1 MSKRFLTEDEIDAK
15 INGGGP
21 VRNRQSSI
29 MVAGFIQKTGSSSI
43 SVPDGFH
50 YNTDYVESISYQ
62 SANKGIALNIRYK
75 TEALAR
81 RYCRML
87 QLTPTIQQ
95 GDITSENYLSC
106 TYYNIRSGQ
115 TCSYVIYMYDTNNGA
130 NFREEPFGCSIFVP
144 NVEAEY

>member
-1 MSKRFLTEDEIDAK
+1 
-15 INGGGP
+15 
-21 VRNRQSSI
+21 
-29 MVAGFIQKTGSSSI
+29 MVAGFIQKTSSSSI

-81 RYCRML
+81 KYCRML

-106 TYYNIRSGQ
+106 TYYNNRSGR

-130 NFREEPFGCSIFVP
+130 NFREDPFGCSIFVP
-144 NVEAEY
+144 NVEVEY

>member
-1 MSKRFLTEDEIDAK
+1 
-15 INGGGP
+15 
-21 VRNRQSSI
+21 
-29 MVAGFIQKTGSSSI
+29 
-43 SVPDGFH
+43 
-50 YNTDYVESISYQ
+50 
-62 SANKGIALNIRYK
+62 
-75 TEALAR
+75 
-81 RYCRML
+81 ML